1 VAWVDAP
8 ERLHRSAG
16 LSARSNKVAVGRS
29 AGEASSIPKDERLT
43 AAEADEGVL
52 PKEPMLPG
60 ERVLVAGAMELKR
73 VVMDLASRPPE

>member
-1 VAWVDAP
+1 
-8 ERLHRSAG
+8 
-16 LSARSNKVAVGRS
+16 VAVGRC

-52 PKEPMLPG
+52 PKGPLLPG

-73 VVMDLASRPPE
+73 VVMDRESPSQE